1 MMNVVTTVSRPQLAE
16 ELKTKRPYIKLSDL
30 PITRPELLQVLLID
44 SAIARP
50 PREETLGQDAVEK
63 AEPAPEKE
71 ATHEHGTHSIDAK
84 WPKKILLPRHLPITT
99 LDQLFKPKNKWD
111 ETLTLLE
118 DDHIT
123 FLKTLGLDDVAV
135 ILVDREVA
143 AANMLTG

>member
-1 MMNVVTTVSRPQLAE
+1 MNVVTTVSGPQLGE

-30 PITRPELLQVLLID
+30 PIIRPELLQVLPTD
-44 SAIARP
+44 SAVAQP

-63 AEPAPEKE
+63 AEPAPENE
-71 ATHEHGTHSIDAK
+71 ATYEHGTHSIDVK
-84 WPKKILLPRHLPITT
+84 WPKKILLPQHLPITT

-118 DDHIT
+118 DDDIA
-123 FLKTLGLDDVAV
+123 FLKTSGLDDVAV
-135 ILVDREVA
+135 ILVDREMA